1 MSERAAD
8 IFSKN
13 YLRTCTDFF
22 NAMKKK
28 RQQIKKGGGIYTFTL
43 SRGDNSVPFQSTA
56 LFTLG
61 FTEYF
66 I

>member
-1 MSERAAD
+1 MQQ
-8 IFSKN
+8 I
-13 YLRTCTDFF
+13 YLAKTTYVHAQIFF
-22 NAMKKK
+22 NAMKKKK
-28 RQQIKKGGGIYTFTL
+28 RQQIKKGVYTFTL
-43 SRGDNSVPFQSTA
+43 SRGDNSVPFQSTG